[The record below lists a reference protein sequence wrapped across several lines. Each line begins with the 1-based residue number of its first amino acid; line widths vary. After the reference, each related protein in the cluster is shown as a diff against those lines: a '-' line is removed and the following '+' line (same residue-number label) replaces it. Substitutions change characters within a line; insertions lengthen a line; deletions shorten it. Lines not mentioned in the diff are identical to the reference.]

1 MRALIQRVKRSS
13 VWIDGRLHSSIGRGL
28 LILLGVRQ
36 GDSDA
41 EGEYLAER
49 CASLRIFDDGEGK
62 MNLSVK
68 DVGGEAMVVSQFTL
82 YGDTR
87 KGHRPSYSDAAPPA
101 LAEELY
107 DRFVDHLKSKLG
119 HDRVATG
126 VFRTMMDVEL
136 VNDGPVTLLIESKDT
151 SNIPQP
157 R

>member
-1 MRALIQRVKRSS
+1 MRALVQRVKRSS
-13 VWIDGRLHSSIGRGL
+13 VWIDGKLHSNIGRGL
-28 LILLGVRQ
+28 LILLGIRL

-41 EGEYLAER
+41 EGKYLAER
-49 CASLRIFDDGEGK
+49 CASLRIFEDADGK

-68 DVGGEAMVVSQFTL
+68 DVGGEALVVSQFTL

-87 KGHRPSYSDAAPPA
+87 KGHRPSYSDAAPPTV
-101 LAEELY
+101 AEKLY

-126 VFRTMMDVEL
+126 VFRAMMEVEL
-136 VNDGPVTLLIESKDT
+136 VNDGPVTLIIDSKNS